1 MPNEIIVKAAKSSV
15 PSPNL
20 TDYDAIRQAFTW
32 DAATAELASLPGG
45 SGINIAYEAAD
56 RHVDAGDGGRVALR
70 WIRKDRSTR
79 EYTYR
84 DLKDLS
90 AQFANALKDLGAERG
105 EKVFSLLGRVPELFV
120 SALGTWKCGA
130 VFCPLF
136 SAFGPEP
143 IKARMRIAGA
153 SVLVTTER
161 LFRRKVVPVLPDLTS
176 LRHVILVGG
185 GEGGHDFDSLIG
197 SASNEFSYVD
207 TQADELST
215 LHFTS
220 GTTGKPKGAMH
231 VHGAVA
237 AHRATA
243 RFALDLHPEDT
254 YWCTADPGWVTGTS
268 YGIIGPLV
276 IGCTAI
282 ADEAEFDAERWY
294 GILAEERVNVWY
306 TAPTAIRMLMRAGDE
321 MPGSFDLSSLRFIA
335 SVGEPLNPEAVLW
348 GERVLGLPIH
358 DNWWQ
363 SETGGIMIANYASM
377 DIHPGSMGKP
387 LPGIEAAIVRRT
399 DDGVELIDTSE
410 TKGELA
416 LKRGWP
422 SMFRGYLGE
431 EARYQKCFAGDWYL
445 TEDLATRDADGYF
458 WFVGRADDIIKSA
471 GHLIGPFEVES
482 ALIEHEAVAEAG
494 VIGVPDPITGEVVKA
509 FVALN
514 PGYRQSEALSKN
526 ILAHARKRLGPAVA
540 PRLLAFR
547 ATLPKTRSGK
557 IMRRLLK
564 ARELG
569 LPEGDTST
577 LEGNE

>member
-1 MPNEIIVKAAKSSV
+1 MPNETIVKAAKSGV

-32 DAATAELASLPGG
+32 DAATAELAGLPGG

-161 LFRRKVVPVLPDLTS
+161 LFRRKVAPVLPDLTS

-197 SASNEFSYVD
+197 SASNEFTCVD

-243 RFALDLHPEDT
+243 RFALDLHPEET
-254 YWCTADPGWVTGTS
+254 
-268 YGIIGPLV
+268 LV
-276 IGCTAI
+276 
-282 ADEAEFDAERWY
+282 RH
-294 GILAEERVNVWY
+294 
-306 TAPTAIRMLMRAGDE
+306 
-321 MPGSFDLSSLRFIA
+321 SSR
-335 SVGEPLNPEAVLW
+335 GK
-348 GERVLGLPIH
+348 GERLVH
-358 DNWWQ
+358 
-363 SETGGIMIANYASM
+363 
-377 DIHPGSMGKP
+377 
-387 LPGIEAAIVRRT
+387 
-399 DDGVELIDTSE
+399 
-410 TKGELA
+410 
-416 LKRGWP
+416 
-422 SMFRGYLGE
+422 
-431 EARYQKCFAGDWYL
+431 
-445 TEDLATRDADGYF
+445 
-458 WFVGRADDIIKSA
+458 RADRDPYADA
-471 GHLIGPFEVES
+471 GG
-482 ALIEHEAVAEAG
+482 
-494 VIGVPDPITGEVVKA
+494 
-509 FVALN
+509 
-514 PGYRQSEALSKN
+514 R
-526 ILAHARKRLGPAVA
+526 
-540 PRLLAFR
+540 
-547 ATLPKTRSGK
+547 
-557 IMRRLLK
+557 
-564 ARELG
+564 
-569 LPEGDTST
+569 
-577 LEGNE
+577 